1 LNEENDKLYLVL
13 DTLKPEYGI
22 EVGDEYEVTFEIG
35 ADNPLVNDPET
46 ATTSFTVVE
55 RRVELSYTGDVIVVE
70 NETTRRE
77 HDARAGDDDQ
87 RHRVRRRKEPVLLA
101 GDRDGHGKL
110 NVRYVVR
117 FQ

>member
-1 LNEENDKLYLVL
+1 MNEENDKLYLVL

-55 RRVELSYTGDVIVVE
+55 RRVELDYTGDVIVVE
-70 NETTRRE
+70 NETTI
-77 HDARAGDDDQ
+77 GGNTT
-87 RHRVRRRKEPVLLA
+87 LA
-101 GDRDGHGKL
+101 PGTTINVTAFDEGK
-110 NVRYVVR
+110 NPFFWPETATVTEN
-117 FQ
+117 